1 MFLTIADQLNEYD
14 GEFDNEEEM
23 LLVDRGGVAAQ
34 DAMIRE
40 QRKLNKKNFQKRE
53 PNMSVEVDSQGTLKL
68 ETTNIE
74 TVVVKY
80 YIINAELLFSRQPF
94 LKDNTEG
101 FSYVKPFHT
110 LSHTMCKSD
119 ASEEELN

>member
-40 QRKLNKKNFQKRE
+40 QRKLNKKTFQKRE

-68 ETTNIE
+68 ETTNIQ

-110 LSHTMCKSD
+110 LNHTMCKSD